1 MESVD
6 QHIKEK
12 TMNSFVFAIGRSD
25 GTWTKEIVESPTI
38 MEAQSKIYNMYPR
51 EEYPEISFRV
61 FLHSL

>member
-1 MESVD
+1 
-6 QHIKEK
+6 
-12 TMNSFVFAIGRSD
+12 MNNQRFVFAIGKVD
-25 GTWTKEIVESPTI
+25 GTWAEEIVESPTI